1 MAMNEQAKPTRQSST
16 VRKLLI
22 AGLIGGSLLAC
33 APIIDQRGYVF
44 NDRLIERLE
53 IGKTNL
59 QQTIDILGSPSTT
72 SEINGKAFYYIHSRF
87 VRESYRASKEV
98 DRKVM
103 AIYFDRQSNIRDIAI
118 YGLDDGIIIEIVQRT
133 TESQGAEL
141 SIIGQLFSNAG
152 RFGDGGADG
161 GL

>member
-16 VRKLLI
+16 VRKLLM

>member
-1 MAMNEQAKPTRQSST
+1 M
-16 VRKLLI
+16 
-22 AGLIGGSLLAC
+22 
-33 APIIDQRGYVF
+33 
-44 NDRLIERLE
+44 
-53 IGKTNL
+53 
-59 QQTIDILGSPSTT
+59 
-72 SEINGKAFYYIHSRF
+72 
-87 VRESYRASKEV
+87 RESYRASKEV

-103 AIYFDRQSNIRDIAI
+103 AIYFDRQSNIRDMAV

-152 RFGDGGADG
+152 RFGDGGVDG

>member
-16 VRKLLI
+16 VRKLLM

-87 VRESYRASKEV
+87 VSESYRASKEV

>member
-16 VRKLLI
+16 VRKLLM

-118 YGLDDGIIIEIVQRT
+118 YGLDDGIIIEIVQRA

>member
-16 VRKLLI
+16 VRKLLM

-103 AIYFDRQSNIRDIAI
+103 AIYFDSQSNIRDIAI

>member
-16 VRKLLI
+16 VRKLLM

-72 SEINGKAFYYIHSRF
+72 SEINGKAFYYVHSRF

>member
-152 RFGDGGADG
+152 RFGDGGADS

>member
-118 YGLDDGIIIEIVQRT
+118 YGLYDGIIVEIVQRT

>member
-1 MAMNEQAKPTRQSST
+1 MAMNEQAKPARQSST
-16 VRKLLI
+16 VRNLLM
-22 AGLIGGSLLAC
+22 AGLIGGALLAC

-44 NDRLIERLE
+44 DDRLIERLE
-53 IGKTNL
+53 IGKTNID
-59 QQTIDILGSPSTT
+59 QTLAILGSPSTT

>member
-16 VRKLLI
+16 VRKLLM

-152 RFGDGGADG
+152 RFGDGGAGG

>member
-16 VRKLLI
+16 VRKLLM

-152 RFGDGGADG
+152 RFGDGGADS

>member
-16 VRKLLI
+16 VRKLLM
-22 AGLIGGSLLAC
+22 AGLVGGSLLAC

>member
-16 VRKLLI
+16 VRKLLM

-103 AIYFDRQSNIRDIAI
+103 AIYFDRQSTIRDIAI

-152 RFGDGGADG
+152 RFGDGSADG

>member
-16 VRKLLI
+16 VRKLLM

-152 RFGDGGADG
+152 RFGDGSADG

>member
-16 VRKLLI
+16 VRKLLM

-72 SEINGKAFYYIHSRF
+72 SEINGKAF
-87 VRESYRASKEV
+87 
-98 DRKVM
+98 
-103 AIYFDRQSNIRDIAI
+103 
-118 YGLDDGIIIEIVQRT
+118 
-133 TESQGAEL
+133 
-141 SIIGQLFSNAG
+141 
-152 RFGDGGADG
+152 
-161 GL
+161 

>member
-16 VRKLLI
+16 VRKLLM

-141 SIIGQLFSNAG
+141 SVIGQLFSNAG
-152 RFGDGGADG
+152 RFGDGGADS

>member
-1 MAMNEQAKPTRQSST
+1 MNEQAKPTRQSST

>member
-1 MAMNEQAKPTRQSST
+1 MNEQAKPTRQSST
-16 VRKLLI
+16 VRKLLM